1 MTHLRGDITKI
12 YEVEKDAYTQQVG
25 NPFIDAYSFIQGIL
39 TGLTGY
45 FDITF
50 IQGGNLLHS
59 INISTNSGSGVIM
72 QRVYLIKY
80 PEATLL
86 GDFYIRYGTQNQFFL
101 GDIDVDLQT
110 GEYIRVHM
118 ENNDAF
124 NLIFEGTIWYLN
136 VGGA

>member
-12 YEVEKDAYTQQVG
+12 YEIEKDAYTQQI
-25 NPFIDAYSFIQGIL
+25 NAPFIDAYSFFLGVL
-39 TGLTGY
+39 AGATRT

-50 IQGGNLLHS
+50 LSGGNLLHS
-59 INISTNSGSGVIM
+59 INISTNSVSGVIM

-80 PEATLL
+80 PEATTL

-101 GDIDVDLQT
+101 GDLDLDLQT
-110 GEYIRVHM
+110 GEYVRVYL

-124 NLIFEGTIWYLN
+124 NLQFDGTIWYLN
-136 VGGA
+136 V

>member
-1 MTHLRGDITKI
+1 MTHIKGSIEKI
-12 YEVEKDAYTQQVG
+12 YEVGKDAYTQQV
-25 NPFIDAYSFIQGIL
+25 NLPFIDAYSFVEGVL
-39 TGLTGY
+39 AATTAS

-80 PEATLL
+80 PEATTL

-101 GDIDVDLQT
+101 GDLDVDLQT
-110 GEYIRVHM
+110 GEYIRVYM
-118 ENNDAF
+118 ENNEPIN
-124 NLIFEGTIWYLN
+124 NLNFEGTIWYLN
-136 VGGA
+136 VG

>member
-1 MTHLRGDITKI
+1 MTHIRGSIEKI
-12 YEVEKDAYTQQVG
+12 YGIDKDSYTQQV
-25 NPFIDAYSFIQGIL
+25 NLPYIDSYSFVVGVL
-39 TGLTGY
+39 AGATNS

-59 INISTNSGSGVIM
+59 INISTNSAGVIM

-101 GDIDVDLQT
+101 GDIDVDLQA
-110 GEYIRVHM
+110 GEYIRIYM
-118 ENNDAF
+118 ENNTAG
-124 NLIFEGTIWYLN
+124 NLTFEGAIWYLN